1 VHLWGYESL
10 ADYEARS
17 AQRDSDPDWPA
28 YLKASGHL
36 IVAQED
42 RLVRAVTLKSVL
54 AFNAAGSDASGKK
67 GA

>member
-1 VHLWGYESL
+1 MQTL

-17 AQRDSDPDWPA
+17 ARRDSDPDWPA
-28 YLKASGHL
+28 YLQASGHL

-42 RLVRAVTLKSVL
+42 RLVRAVTLESVL
-54 AFNAAGSDASGKK
+54 AFNAAGSRHPAIE